1 MNTQQQRVYLAIDLG
16 AESGR
21 VVAGVHRQGKL
32 ELDVVHRFPNVP
44 TNNSAG
50 MHWDLTGLYEQIL
63 TGLSMAAKQ
72 WGNAIV
78 SIGVDT
84 WGVDYGLLD
93 KHGKLLSEPH
103 HYRDDRT
110 NGMQEAVFKIVPRSE
125 VYETT
130 GIQFFPFNTL
140 YQLFAETRNASDH
153 LQQAKSLLF
162 IPDLINY
169 WLTGCK
175 TNEYTIASTSQ
186 CLDARTRQWAK
197 PMLDKLGIPSDLL
210 SDLVQ
215 PGQTIG
221 PLSDQIAS
229 RTQLGNVDVV
239 AVGAHDTASAVA
251 AVPASGDG
259 WAYLSS
265 GTWSLMG
272 IETIDPVIN
281 EVTYDHDFTNE
292 AGVLGTVRL
301 LKNIGG
307 LWLLQ
312 ESKRAWERAG
322 TSYTYSQLVELA
334 EQATPFARLINPDDP
349 GFAAPGDM
357 PKRIDEHLKAHGQA
371 PCENHAQMIR
381 TIFESLAIRYR
392 QVLDTLEQLAGQPIT
407 TLHIVGGGAQNQ
419 LLNQFTANA
428 TGRNVVAGPI
438 EATAAGN
445 ILVQMVAGG
454 DLNDLAD
461 GRSMISQ
468 SFETQC
474 YQPQNTDAWNEQF
487 QHFEQIDFR

>member
-21 VVAGVHRQGKL
+21 VVAGIHRQRKL
-32 ELDVVHRFPNVP
+32 ELEIVHRFPNGSVN
-44 TNNSAG
+44 TSAG
-50 MHWDLTGLYEQIL
+50 MHWDLTGLFEQII

-72 WGNAIV
+72 WGDAIV

-93 KHGKLLSEPH
+93 KHGNLLSEPH
-103 HYRDDRT
+103 HYRDERT
-110 NGMQEAVFKIVPRSE
+110 NGMQEMVFKTVPRRE

-130 GIQFFPFNTL
+130 GIQFLPFNTL
-140 YQLFAETRNASDH
+140 YQLYAESRDQSDR
-153 LQQAKSLLF
+153 LQQAEKMLF
-162 IPDLINY
+162 VPDLINY
-169 WLTGCK
+169 WLTGRMA
-175 TNEYTIASTSQ
+175 NEITIASTSQ
-186 CLDARTRQWAK
+186 FLDARTRQWAT
-197 PMLDKLGIPSDLL
+197 PMLDKLGIRSDLL
-210 SDLVQ
+210 GDLVE

-221 PLSDQIAS
+221 TLSDDIKA
-229 RTQLGNVDVV
+229 RTQLGNVEVV

-272 IETIDPVIN
+272 IETKSPVIN

-292 AGVLGTVRL
+292 AGVLGTVRI

-312 ESKRAWERAG
+312 ESKLAWGRSG

-334 EQATPFARLINPDDP
+334 EQAPPFGRLINPDNPD
-349 GFAAPGDM
+349 FAAPSEM
-357 PKRIDEHLKAHGQA
+357 PKCIDEHLRSNQQE
-371 PCENHAQMIR
+371 PCENHGQMIR

-392 QVLDTLEQLAGQPIT
+392 QVLDTLEQLSGQPIT

-428 TGRNVVAGPI
+428 TGRNVITGPI

-445 ILVQMVAGG
+445 ILVQMVAQG
-454 DLNDLAD
+454 DLKDLAN
-461 GRSMISQ
+461 GRSMIDQ
-468 SFETQC
+468 SFETRR
-474 YQPQNTDAWNEQF
+474 YQPQNADAWNDQL
-487 QHFEQIDFR
+487 QRFERVGFK